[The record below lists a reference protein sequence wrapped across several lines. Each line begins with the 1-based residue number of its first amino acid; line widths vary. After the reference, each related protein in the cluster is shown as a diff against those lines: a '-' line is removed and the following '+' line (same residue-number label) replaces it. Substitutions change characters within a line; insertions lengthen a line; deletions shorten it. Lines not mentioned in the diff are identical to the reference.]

1 MNLPLMTKV
10 HGIHVSHYLLK
21 LVRKPKTKT
30 FECESVIFSQPAVY
44 AKNDLGNRQENKHGK
59 FECI

>member
-1 MNLPLMTKV
+1 MNLPLMTHV
-10 HGIHVSHYLLK
+10 HEIHVRQYLLK
-21 LVRKPKTKT
+21 LVHKPKTKT

-44 AKNDLGNRQENKHGK
+44 AKNDLRNKQEKKRGK